1 MADTPLS
8 RRRFLS
14 TAAVLAAAA
23 AAPAGA
29 EGPAAPPTPQPP
41 APVPGSFGV
50 GAVAP
55 AGITEQTVAEAEK
68 LAGVTYRPEQ
78 RTQLVASLGDQLSWP
93 VKRRTVALPFSLA
106 PATRFDPLLPGM
118 KAPGG
123 RSRLVRPVG
132 PVPPLPAS
140 DEALAFA
147 PVADLSRWIKA
158 RQVTSLRLTRLA
170 LDRLEAAQPR
180 LLCTITLLRAQA
192 LREAEAADREL
203 AAGRWRGPLH
213 GIPYGA
219 KDLLDTAGVA
229 TTFGAEPF
237 RDRVPERDA
246 VVIARLRAAGAVLVA
261 KLTLGALAMN
271 DVWFG
276 GQTRNPWLLAEG
288 SSGSSAGPAAA
299 VAAGLVPFAIGS
311 ETLGSIVSPAIR
323 CGVAGLRPT
332 FGRVPRTG
340 AMPLSWT
347 LDKLGPMA
355 RSVEDTAL
363 VLAALDGAD
372 AGDPSSVSV
381 PLDLDLS
388 RGPSGVKGLRVGYD
402 PAWLADKDAVPED
415 RAGLELLRRAGATL
429 VEVKL
434 PDLPYEGLLPIIIA
448 ESAAAFE
455 ELTLSHR
462 DDELAMQVADAWPN
476 TWRAARF
483 ITAVDMVQA
492 DRLRR
497 RAMADLAALFATVD
511 ALAGPALAGPM
522 LLLTNYTGHPCLT
535 LRTGFRTISA
545 LRSDFAQ
552 PAPTPLPAPAR
563 VPHGISLWTRPYD
576 EATLLRLGLALEAAA
591 GVAGERPPAA

>member
-1 MADTPLS
+1 MADPKLS
-8 RRRFLS
+8 RRGFLS
-14 TAAVLAAAA
+14 TAAALAASAA
-23 AAPAGA
+23 VPAGA
-29 EGPAAPPTPQPP
+29 EPPPQPP

-68 LAGVTYRPEQ
+68 LAGVSYRAEQ
-78 RTQLVASLGDQLSWP
+78 RTQLVASLGDQLAWP

-106 PATRFDPLLPGM
+106 PATRFDPLLPGQ
-118 KAPGG
+118 KPPAG
-123 RSRLVRPVG
+123 RSRLVRPKG
-132 PVPPLPAS
+132 PVPPLPAG

-147 PVADLSRWIKA
+147 PVSDLSRWLQA
-158 RQVTSLRLTRLA
+158 RQVTSVRLTRLA
-170 LDRLEAAQPR
+170 LDRLKAAQPR
-180 LLCTITLLRAQA
+180 LLCTITLLEPQA

-355 RSVEDTAL
+355 RGVEDTAL

-372 AGDPSSVSV
+372 PGDPGSVSM

-388 RGPSGVKGLRVGYD
+388 RGVKGLRVGYD

-497 RAMADLAALFATVD
+497 RVMVDLAALFSTVD

-522 LLLTNYTGHPCLT
+522 LLVTNYTGHPCLT
-535 LRTGFRTISA
+535 VRTGFRDISA
-545 LRSDFAQ
+545 LRSDFAR

-576 EATLLRLGLALEAAA
+576 EGTLLRLGLALERAA
-591 GVAGERPPAA
+591 GVANERPPAS